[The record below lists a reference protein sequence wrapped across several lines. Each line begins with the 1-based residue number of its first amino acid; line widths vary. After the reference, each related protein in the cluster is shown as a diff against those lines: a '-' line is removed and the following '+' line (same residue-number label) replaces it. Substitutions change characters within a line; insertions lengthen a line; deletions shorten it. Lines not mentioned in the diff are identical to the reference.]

1 MSVEENL
8 MLRAVFMQIN
18 NRTEL
23 IWKLNNGEQE

>member
-18 NRTEL
+18 RTEL
-23 IWKLNNGEQE
+23 IWKLNNGE